1 MIPKAT
7 TEEFTALYE
16 DIREHGLL
24 EPIVTYEGKI
34 LDGRTRYNAC
44 MQAEIEPKF
53 VEWDGRG
60 DSPLNFVLSENLHR
74 RHLTPS
80 QKAAITLEYKRLISK
95 EQGKPALK
103 EAGSKGG
110 KASGEARRPKPFAS
124 LQNASRRVRE
134 AERKYNRDANTARR
148 TGEKPPSR
156 KAVNATVAAAQKA
169 GVSSRYVSEVEAI
182 YKARPELVDQIRE
195 GKMTVQEAKRQ
206 IAPPKVESSID
217 KAEKMFKLAK
227 NTLGSEGLKHL
238 TKKLNEH
245 LGWIAKEAYEIEDK

>member
-1 MIPKAT
+1 
-7 TEEFTALYE
+7 
-16 DIREHGLL
+16 
-24 EPIVTYEGKI
+24 
-34 LDGRTRYNAC
+34 
-44 MQAEIEPKF
+44 MQAEIDPKF

-60 DSPLNFVLSENLHR
+60 DSPLNFVLSENLHQ

-80 QKAAITLEYKRLISK
+80 QKAAITLEYNRLISK

-110 KASGEARRPKPFAS
+110 KASGEARRLKPFAS

-156 KAVNATVAAAQKA
+156 KAVNATVAAAQRA
-169 GVSSRYVSEVEAI
+169 GIGSRYVSEIEAI

-195 GKMTVQEAKRQ
+195 VKLTVQQAKRQ
-206 IAPPKVESSID
+206 ITPPKVESSID
-217 KAEKMFKLAK
+217 KSEKMFRLARK
-227 NTLGSEGLKHL
+227 TLGSEGLKHL
-238 TKKLNEH
+238 AKMLNEH
-245 LGWIAKEAYEIEDK
+245 FGWIAKESYEVDYK